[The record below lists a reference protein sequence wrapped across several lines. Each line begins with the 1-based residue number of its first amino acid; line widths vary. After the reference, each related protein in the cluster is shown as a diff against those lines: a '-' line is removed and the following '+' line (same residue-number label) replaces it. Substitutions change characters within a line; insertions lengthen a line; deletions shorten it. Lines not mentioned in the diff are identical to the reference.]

1 MIGWVEMPTVKRS
14 DIEYS
19 TRPYNENR
27 AYFVLCMDLRN
38 PVTPLALA
46 YVLQLV

>member
-1 MIGWVEMPTVKRS
+1 MSVHAG
-14 DIEYS
+14 D
-19 TRPYNENR
+19 R